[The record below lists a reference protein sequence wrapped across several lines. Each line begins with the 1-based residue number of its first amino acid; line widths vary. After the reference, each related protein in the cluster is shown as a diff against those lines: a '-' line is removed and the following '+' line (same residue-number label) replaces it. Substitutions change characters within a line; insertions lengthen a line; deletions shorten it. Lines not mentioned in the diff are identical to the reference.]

1 MRGSGTITRED
12 RQIHLAVLSLVERCS
27 RDTQLKSAISVTD
40 TLSLP
45 GEGGL
50 LVVEVERGSAA
61 EEPGLR
67 GARRTV
73 VIGNYEI
80 PVGGDLIMNIDGR
93 AVESRDAL
101 SRAMNRKRPGET
113 MELTVFRGSR
123 TVKVKVKLG
132 EGSSSESQGL

>member
-1 MRGSGTITRED
+1 M
-12 RQIHLAVLSLVERCS
+12 
-27 RDTQLKSAISVTD
+27 
-40 TLSLP
+40 
-45 GEGGL
+45 
-50 LVVEVERGSAA
+50 VEVERGSAA
-61 EEPGLR
+61 EEAGLR

-113 MELTVFRGSR
+113 M
-123 TVKVKVKLG
+123 
-132 EGSSSESQGL
+132 